1 MSEIKI
7 HELKIAY
14 EYGVAKLDG
23 KKLFEIRKNDR
34 GFKVG
39 DLVHY
44 TLLPIYED
52 GTNTF
57 YEERNIKEMDRKL
70 YRITFITDYAQQDG
84 YVVFG
89 EEEVAEL

>member
-34 GFKVG
+34 DFKVG

-44 TLLPIYED
+44 TLLPIYKEEA
-52 GTNTF
+52 NTF